1 MLRVVGLYF
10 KNDQKKKPASGTS
23 LEQKTF
29 QVHFLNLSFKTVQ
42 VALCCT
48 FPSNLGHK

>member
-10 KNDQKKKPASGTS
+10 KNDKKKTASGTS
-23 LEQKTF
+23 LKQKTF

-48 FPSNLGHK
+48 FPGNLCHK